1 MPPLCSPVHRVVVY
15 YQTQFDGTKYVSPTP
30 LISVATH
37 LIIAAFH
44 LNDGKTDSDDKTVTV
59 NSLSP
64 DDSSLNQMWI
74 DVARMQ
80 GSGVK
85 VMCMLGGA
93 SEGSYQHLD
102 GNSDKDFD
110 KYYAPLKSCITK

>member
-1 MPPLCSPVHRVVVY
+1 MPPSSCSPVHRVVVY
-15 YQTQFDGTKYVSPTP
+15 YQTQYDGNKYISPTP

-37 LIIAAFH
+37 LVIAAFH
-44 LNDGKTDSDDKTVTV
+44 LNDGDKDGDPKKVTV
-59 NSLSP
+59 NDVSP
-64 DDSSLNQMWI
+64 DDSSLTQMWV

-93 SEGSYQHLD
+93 SEGSYKHLND
-102 GNSDKDFD
+102 DFD
-110 KYYAPLKSCITK
+110 DYYAPLKSCITQ

>member
-1 MPPLCSPVHRVVVY
+1 MPPQCSPVHRVVVY
-15 YQTQFDGTKYVSPTP
+15 YQTQYDEGKYVSPTP
-30 LISVATH
+30 LIPVATH

-44 LNDGKTDSDDKTVTV
+44 LNDGKDNNSAKFVTV
-59 NSLSP
+59 NNVTP
-64 DDSSLNQMWI
+64 DDSTLTQMWI

-93 SEGSYQHLD
+93 SEGSYQHLI
-102 GNSDKDFD
+102 NDFET
-110 KYYAPLKSCITK
+110 YYAPLKTCITK

>member
-1 MPPLCSPVHRVVVY
+1 MPPLPASSPLPRVVVY
-15 YQTQFDGTKYVSPTP
+15 YQTQYDDGNYISPTP

-44 LNDGKTDSDDKTVTV
+44 LNDDKTIHLNNV
-59 NSLSP
+59 SP
-64 DDSSLNQMWI
+64 DDSSFNQMWV

-85 VMCMLGGA
+85 VMGMLGGA
-93 SEGSYQHLD
+93 SDGSYPDLD
-102 GNSDKDFD
+102 SDFD
-110 KYYAPLKSCITK
+110 DYYKPLSSCITK